1 MEIKFDKVNFTYK
14 KINYCEH
21 EVLKNINIKLSI
33 KFIFS
38 PASHISSKI

>member
-21 EVLKNINIKLSI
+21 EVLKNININFKV
-33 KFIFS
+33 IFVRMLEI
-38 PASHISSKI
+38 P